1 MQMKKVKEV
10 LVAENTDKK
19 EEKKAAVKRR
29 LQHAKTAFALAMVAV
44 NISMLINPVFA
55 SQTSATAGADMVKN
69 SISLLFSIVA
79 AFVSSYG
86 GIQVLW
92 GVFEWGNATNTQDGM
107 MQSMSVR
114 RIGGGLV
121 QTIAPQLVTSML
133 G

>member
-1 MQMKKVKEV
+1 
-10 LVAENTDKK
+10 
-19 EEKKAAVKRR
+19 
-29 LQHAKTAFALAMVAV
+29 MVAV